1 MSLSPRHEITMLLSH
16 RNLPPTCRWQERGS
30 GHIVNIS
37 SDSERV
43 ASPGEKVHNN
53 SPIHPLAGE
62 TEWWYCVLG
71 FTVYTGTKFFWAGA
85 SDALRRELTGT
96 GVSFLFFGGWGGVSF
111 LLFLSLFWG
120 RGPVFPCCLF
130 CHLSH
135 LCLFPGEADQYPAWI
150 CLDWRW
156 VISLGWYVKCAAG
169 LQWMLSDER
178 SRADFTKFGLGDPD
192 QMISQKKDFSFNIV
206 DSVHIWSG
214 IYLQTL
220 GIRC

>member
-16 RNLPPTCRWQERGS
+16 RKLPPTCRWQERGS

-62 TEWWYCVLG
+62 TEWWYCMLLG

-96 GVSFLFFGGWGGVSF
+96 GVSFLFFFFLGVGMGLVFSYFSLFFGGWVSF
-111 LLFLSLFWG
+111 HFVSLSLFGG

-135 LCLFPGEADQYPAWI
+135 LCLFSGEADQYPAWI

-156 VISLGWYVKCAAG
+156 VISLEWYVKCT
-169 LQWMLSDER
+169 
-178 SRADFTKFGLGDPD
+178 F
-192 QMISQKKDFSFNIV
+192 
-206 DSVHIWSG
+206 HILYWIFFVG
-214 IYLQTL
+214 VI
-220 GIRC
+220 C